1 MPRVAIQDLH
11 ILLIEPSPTQQKIVL
26 NHLREAGVNLVD
38 AVATGTEALSY
49 LQQHETDLVIS
60 AMYLPD
66 MDATDVLL
74 TLRADPRWQELAFM
88 LVSSETRFRAIDPIK
103 QAGVVAILPKP
114 FLPADIER
122 ALRATLR
129 YIEPEE
135 LDLESYDVSSL
146 RVLVVDDSST
156 ARLHIKRMLTDLGIQ
171 HITLAVDGKHGITCF
186 SEQLFDL
193 VVTDYNMPEMDGRE
207 LVEAIRNRSDG
218 AYVPILMV
226 TSETERARISQVEQ
240 AGVSALLDKPFT
252 PDIIRQTLYSL
263 LSHEN

>member
-1 MPRVAIQDLH
+1 MPSIAMQDLH

-26 NHLREAGVNLVD
+26 NHLREAGVHQVD
-38 AVATGTEALSY
+38 TAASGHEALAY
-49 LQQHETDLVIS
+49 LHQHETDLVIS

-66 MDATDVLL
+66 MDATHVLL
-74 TLRADPRWQELAFM
+74 RLRADPRWQNLAFM

-129 YIEPEE
+129 YIDPEE
-135 LDLESYDVSSL
+135 LALENYDVSEV

-156 ARLHIKRMLTDLGIQ
+156 ARAHIKRMLSDLGIQ
-171 HITLAVDGKHGITCF
+171 HITLAVDGKHAITCF
-186 SEQLFDL
+186 NEQLFDL

-207 LVEAIRNRSDG
+207 LVEAIRARSDG
-218 AYVPILMV
+218 AYIPILMV
-226 TSETERARISQVEQ
+226 TSETERARLSQVEQ

-252 PDIIRQTLYSL
+252 PEVIRQALYSL
-263 LSHEN
+263 LSH